1 LDRLKK
7 KHRDSKRAKH
17 NHSFGQNT
25 GIQKTL
31 VETYKENT
39 KKKSTEQKA
48 AEARGD
54 H

>member
-1 LDRLKK
+1 MDRLYN
-7 KHRDSKRAKH
+7 KHRDWKRTKR
-17 NHSFGQNT
+17 NYSFVQNT